1 MAGIVQKRLA
11 FPDEWSGS
19 EGVLIGL
26 WPERNPTPP
35 A

>member
-1 MAGIVQKRLA
+1 MIEKGLA
-11 FPDEWSGS
+11 FPAEWSGT